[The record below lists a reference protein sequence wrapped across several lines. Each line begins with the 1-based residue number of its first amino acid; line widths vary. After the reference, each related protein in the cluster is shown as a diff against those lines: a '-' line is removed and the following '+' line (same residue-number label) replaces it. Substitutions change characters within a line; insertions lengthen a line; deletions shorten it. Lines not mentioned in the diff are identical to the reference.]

1 MTGTQTAPRFANVTP
16 PAEGSRIEL
25 AGEGDLARR
34 MGNVKPL
41 RTSEFAG
48 ALIENLAG

>member
-1 MTGTQTAPRFANVTP
+1 MTGTQTGPLFSKVSR

-25 AGEGDLARR
+25 AGEGDLARL

-41 RTSEFAG
+41 RTSQFAG
-48 ALIENLAG
+48 AIIENLAG